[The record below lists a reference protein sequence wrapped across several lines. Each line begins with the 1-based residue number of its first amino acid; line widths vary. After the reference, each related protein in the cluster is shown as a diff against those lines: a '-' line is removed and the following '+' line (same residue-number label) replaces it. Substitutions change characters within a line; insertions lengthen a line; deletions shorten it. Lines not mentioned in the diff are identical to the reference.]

1 MKKNTLIQSLAIA
14 AALLV
19 GCGGG
24 EPEPAAPIVPET
36 PDIDLITASAENKI
50 DVVKQHIAAGTDLD
64 QKDPNPN
71 GVQTT
76 SLGIAAAFGYTEV
89 AKALIDGGADVNV
102 PDKNGSTPLHTAAF
116 MCHAEI
122 VQALVAKGADKSARN
137 NSGGTALE
145 SVDNG
150 DERSPVGHDPL
161 PLDREVCP
169 VHIVL
174 GGRRVED
181 LRGDGDHYLAHVV
194 ADAFAGKTRVQQHQ
208 MVYQALQGRM
218 GEELHALALQTAPRE
233 S

>member
-1 MKKNTLIQSLAIA
+1 M
-14 AALLV
+14 
-19 GCGGG
+19 
-24 EPEPAAPIVPET
+24 
-36 PDIDLITASAENKI
+36 
-50 DVVKQHIAAGTDLD
+50 KQHIAAGTDLD

-145 SVDNG
+145 SVEMPWEAAKGIYDFLNG
-150 DERSPVGHDPL
+150 ILYKPVGK
-161 PLDREVCP
+161 PLD
-169 VHIVL
+169 
-174 GGRRVED
+174 
-181 LRGDGDHYLAHVV
+181 
-194 ADAFAGKTRVQQHQ
+194 
-208 MVYQALQGRM
+208 
-218 GEELHALALQTAPRE
+218 
-233 S
+233 

>member
-1 MKKNTLIQSLAIA
+1 MAAPSTRFSHKKNTLIQSLAIA

-145 SVDNG
+145 SVEMPWEAAKGIYDFLNG
-150 DERSPVGHDPL
+150 ILYKPVGK
-161 PLDREVCP
+161 PLDYARLKADRPKIAE
-169 VHIVL
+169 L
-174 GGRRVED
+174 
-181 LRGDGDHYLAHVV
+181 LR
-194 ADAFAGKTRVQQHQ
+194 
-208 MVYQALQGRM
+208 
-218 GEELHALALQTAPRE
+218 
-233 S
+233 